1 MPPAGRRLL
10 SALCLVLVLVSVARA
25 DGPSGRLE
33 GRVLDTTGGVLPGT
47 TVEAR
52 SGAGRSEVVTTDS
65 AGRYHFA
72 ALPAGRYRLSFR
84 LPNFGFVVK
93 PDVEVVS
100 GGQRTLD
107 VVLHLSLNADVVVTG
122 RSTFTNLADV
132 PDPTASLLGVADA
145 ATQGAIT
152 ARQLES
158 RPLMRVG
165 EVLETV
171 PGLVI
176 SQHSGEGKANQYYL
190 RGFNLD
196 HGTDFATTVAGMPVN
211 MPTHAHGQ
219 GYSDLNFLV
228 PELVSGVQF
237 RKGPYFA
244 EDADFSS
251 AGSATINYTNALDR
265 SIVRLSGGEE
275 GWARIVAAASPR
287 LGDGRLLAGLELGHN
302 DGPWTHPDAFRKV
315 NGVLRYSRGDAVN
328 GFSATGMAYAGRWNS
343 TDQVPDRA
351 IRDGSIPRFGNIDP
365 TDGGVAHRY
374 SGSVEWQRGHGSG
387 GWRATAFVI
396 RSDLDLFSNFTY
408 FLDDPERGDQFEQVD
423 RRTVAGGRVAYR
435 RISTWGGR
443 PVENVVGLQLRDDD
457 IGLVGL
463 YHTGA
468 RARLETIRADHVHQ
482 SSLGVYAQNS
492 AQWTDKVRTIVGLR
506 TDGYRFGVDSDTPA
520 NGGVATEGM
529 VSPKATLIIGPWART
544 EFYANAGTGFH
555 SNDARGA
562 TITVE
567 PVTGAP
573 TSRVTPLVRAR
584 GAEFGIRS
592 VIVPRWQ
599 TTLAVWRLDLA
610 SELVFAG
617 DAGTTE
623 AGRPSRR
630 KGIEWANYYSPRRWL
645 TLDLDVSASSARF
658 TDPYPVGRL
667 IPGALDTVV
676 SAGVTVE
683 DTHRM
688 FGSVRLRHFG
698 PRPLIED
705 GSVRSAA
712 STLLYADVGCNLT
725 RRLRLTLQAFNL
737 LNAAVSD
744 IDYYYV
750 SRLPGEP
757 LAGVDDVHTHPALP
771 RSFRVALTATF

>member
-1 MPPAGRRLL
+1 VRDA
-10 SALCLVLVLVSVARA
+10 
-25 DGPSGRLE
+25 
-33 GRVLDTTGGVLPGT
+33 TGGVLPGT

-52 SGAGRSEVVTTDS
+52 SGAGGAEVTTADS
-65 AGRYHFA
+65 AGRYRFD
-72 ALPAGRYRLSFR
+72 ALAAGRYRLSFR
-84 LPNFGFVVK
+84 LPNFGLVVM
-93 PDVEVVS
+93 PDVEVVA
-100 GGQRTLD
+100 GARRQLD

-165 EVLETV
+165 ELLETV

-265 SIVRLSGGEE
+265 PILRLSGGEG
-275 GWARIVAAASPR
+275 GWARIVAAASPSW
-287 LGDGRLLAGLELGHN
+287 GDGRLLAGLELGQN

-374 SGSVEWQRGHGSG
+374 SGSIEWQRGHGSG
-387 GWRATAFVI
+387 GWRAAAFVI
-396 RSDLDLFSNFTY
+396 RGDLDLFSNFTY
-408 FLDDPERGDQFEQVD
+408 FLDDPERGDQFEQAD

-435 RISTWGGR
+435 RISTWAGR
-443 PVENVVGLQLRDDD
+443 PVESVVGLQLRDDN

-463 YHTGA
+463 YHTEA
-468 RARLETIRADHVHQ
+468 RARLGTTRADHVRQ
-482 SSLGVYAQNS
+482 SSLGVYAQNGV
-492 AQWTDKVRTIVGLR
+492 QWSEKVRTIVGLR
-506 TDGYRFGVDSDTPA
+506 ADGYRFGVDSDTPA
-520 NGGVATEGM
+520 NSGVAKEGM
-529 VSPKATLIIGPWART
+529 VSPKATLILGPWART
-544 EFYANAGTGFH
+544 EFYANGGTGFH

-562 TITVE
+562 TITVD

-573 TSRVTPLVRAR
+573 ASRVTPLVRAR

-599 TTLAVWRLDLA
+599 TTLALWRLDLA

-630 KGIEWANYYSPRRWL
+630 MGVEWANYYSPRRWL

-658 TDPYPVGRL
+658 TDADPVGRL

-683 DTHRM
+683 DAHQM

-712 STLLYADVGCNLT
+712 STLLYADIGRNLT
-725 RRLRLTLQAFNL
+725 SQLRVTLQAFNL

-744 IDYYYV
+744 IDYYYT

-757 LAGVDDVHTHPALP
+757 LAGVDDIHTHPALP